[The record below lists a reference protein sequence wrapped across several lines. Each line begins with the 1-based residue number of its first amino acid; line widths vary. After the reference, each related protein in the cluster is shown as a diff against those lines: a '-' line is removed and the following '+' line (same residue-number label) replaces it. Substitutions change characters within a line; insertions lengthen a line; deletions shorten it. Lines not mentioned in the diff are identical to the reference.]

1 MKPDRTMALVRAVY
15 DEVHLALWAVLTALV
30 IYFSVFVAPK
40 LPKLQAA
47 AERHRIERIASQDDA
62 YCAKWRMGP
71 ASAMHD
77 ECISDLQQ
85 LRTNIENRIAEESA
99 F

>member
-1 MKPDRTMALVRAVY
+1 MKPDRTMAVVRAVY
-15 DEVHLALWAVLTALV
+15 DEVHLALWAVLTACV
-30 IYFSVFVAPK
+30 IYFAVFVAPK
-40 LPKLQAA
+40 LAELQAA
-47 AERHRIERIASQDDA
+47 AERHRIAQIAAQDDA

-77 ECISDLQQ
+77 ECLSDLQE
-85 LRTNIENRIAEESA
+85 LRAKIETRIAEDSE